1 MPTDEISDINPKS
14 WLRSFQQNS
23 TFYLVKMAIFYHLIS
38 LCLTYLGSELV
49 MRTIPDYEAPSFPVS
64 IALAV
69 ASGPAEEILFFGLP
83 YYLTAN
89 PYAVL
94 VTGSIWSAAH
104 IFGTHAFQL
113 NALGYVTFL
122 ATIPHLFFSL
132 RTWISGKGWFAILFH
147 VAWNVAFL
155 LTYCAA
161 AIRECTIVGQGQQME
176 TDLYAIA
183 IAGSLIAILCLLHTK
198 EKRSRTKLKVAIA
211 CSVSTLVI
219 FEILINIRYFGMSV
233 F

>member
-1 MPTDEISDINPKS
+1 
-14 WLRSFQQNS
+14 
-23 TFYLVKMAIFYHLIS
+23 MAAFYHLIS
-38 LCLTYLGSELV
+38 LGLTYMGSILV
-49 MRTIPDYEAPSFPVS
+49 VQTIPSYEAPSFPVS

-94 VTGSIWSAAH
+94 VTGAIWSAAH
-104 IFGTHAFQL
+104 IFGTHTFQL
-113 NALGYVTFL
+113 NTLGYVTFL

-147 VAWNVAFL
+147 VAWNLAFL

-161 AIRECTIVGQGQQME
+161 GIRNCTVLGQDQHME

-183 IAGSLIAILCLLHTK
+183 IAGSLIAILYLLHTR
-198 EKRSRTKLKVAIA
+198 EKTPKTKFKAAMVFSISA
-211 CSVSTLVI
+211 LVI
-219 FEILINIRYFGMSV
+219 FEILINIRYFGISA